1 MIRDLASAGD
11 GVETARTFTTRTVGA
26 TLRSNWSTQSESIRS
41 TTRVAQERTG
51 GVPWLPL
58 RPREART
65 LDSHASGLDG
75 RCVACGTSG
84 PCPHREHAVVTYSR
98 YLRLPRRRPGA
109 TRPEL
114 AGISTGSWFRR

>member
-1 MIRDLASAGD
+1 M
-11 GVETARTFTTRTVGA
+11 TATYYGGTAERLLSEAQA
-26 TLRSNWSTQSESIRS
+26 TLDR
-41 TTRVAQERTG
+41 
-51 GVPWLPL
+51 
-58 RPREART
+58 
-65 LDSHASGLDG
+65 HASGLDG